1 MTTATTFV
9 PFTETRKK
17 FIDHLRNRVIT
28 ERPTRKVWTWGGI
41 EHVTVDRPLSLR
53 DYAVYAA
60 LRGADYRKGDHTGGS
75 VATAELTH
83 LAKMYKAYGAGKSV
97 FLPSDHTV
105 EELAEFITILE
116 TELARWKDAPVN

>member
-1 MTTATTFV
+1 MTIATTFV

-41 EHVTVDRPLSLR
+41 DHVTVDRPLSLR

-60 LRGADYRKGDHTGGS
+60 LRGADYRKGDHTGGF
-75 VATAELTH
+75 VATVELTR
-83 LAKMYKAYGAGKSV
+83 LAKMYKTYGAGKSV

-105 EELAEFITILE
+105 EELAEFIAILE
-116 TELARWKDAPVN
+116 SELARWKDVPVN

>member
-1 MTTATTFV
+1 MTNTTTFV

-17 FIDHLRNRVIT
+17 FIDHMRNRVIT

-41 EHVTVDRPLSLR
+41 DHVTVDRPLSVL

-60 LRGADYRKGDHTGGS
+60 LRGADYRKGDHTGGF
-75 VATAELTH
+75 VTTAGLSR
-83 LAKMYKAYGAGKSV
+83 LVKMFKAYGAGKSV

-105 EELAEFITILE
+105 EELDEFIAILE